1 VGDIPAIP
9 PSRLLR
15 VRRAVSAALAGGAIV
30 AALAGSATASR
41 ATFPGNNGRFAFG
54 IGGTIVTEN
63 PDGTGRKT
71 VVPLTSGV
79 AVAAT
84 EPAWSA
90 DGTKLAYSSKEGGTG
105 GIFIANA
112 DGSAVTRVTSD
123 PTDGDPTWSPDGTK
137 LAFVHVS
144 NGRRRLVTANL
155 DGSGL
160 TVLTPTLERDV
171 DDPEWSPDGTRLTFS
186 DFADVYVVD
195 ADGSNLVDLT
205 SDTAEPL
212 RSDDPTWSPDG
223 TKIAYTYGGT
233 SIKSVAPTGA
243 GAVTLGSSLGEVWEI
258 SWSPDGTKI
267 AYIAD
272 VNGPLQEELFVMNA
286 DGSNIVRT
294 GIDTDTT
301 LDWGVQAAAPAVPP
315 PVTGVNVNVA
325 PVSGTVLVRLKGT
338 TSFVPVTAL
347 TNVPV
352 GSELDLTK
360 GRIQLTSTGAGG
372 ATQTAVFYQ
381 GRAIVGQTRASP
393 PVTTLTLSGPLVC
406 PKRKVAAK
414 GPRTR
419 GLWGNGK
426 GNFTT
431 FGRYATATV
440 RGTVWLTQDTCN
452 GTLVRVQSGTVR
464 VLDKVKHRTVTVRA
478 GQSYLARKR

>member
-1 VGDIPAIP
+1 
-9 PSRLLR
+9 
-15 VRRAVSAALAGGAIV
+15 VRRAAFAGLAGGAIIAV
-30 AALAGSATASR
+30 LAGSATASR
-41 ATFPGNNGRFAFG
+41 STFPGTNGPFAFG
-54 IGGTIVTEN
+54 IGGFIVTEN
-63 PDGTGRKT
+63 PDGTARKT
-71 VVPLTSGV
+71 VVPVTSGV
-79 AVAAT
+79 AVAAA

-90 DGTKLAYSSKEGGTG
+90 DGTKIAYSSKEGGTG
-105 GIFIANA
+105 GIFIVNA
-112 DGSAVTRVTSD
+112 DGTGVTRVTSD
-123 PTDGDPTWSPDGTK
+123 PTDGEPTWSPDGTK

-160 TVLTPTLERDV
+160 TVLTPTLASDV

-186 DFADVYVVD
+186 NFADVFVVN

-212 RSDDPTWSPDG
+212 RSDNPTWSPDG
-223 TKIAYTYGGT
+223 TKIAYTYAIN
-233 SIKSVAPTGA
+233 SIKSVAPTGGA
-243 GAVTLGSSLGEVWEI
+243 AVTLGSNLGEVWEI
-258 SWSPDGTKI
+258 SWSPDGTKL

-272 VNGPLQEELFVMNA
+272 VNGPLQEELFIMNA

-294 GIDTDTT
+294 GIDTGAT

-315 PVTGVNVNVA
+315 PVTGVNVNVT

-338 TSFVPVTAL
+338 TSFVAVTAL

-372 ATQTAVFYQ
+372 GTQTAVFYQ
-381 GRAIVGQTRASP
+381 GRVIVGQTRAAT
-393 PVTTLTLSGPLVC
+393 PVTTLALSGPLVC
-406 PKRKVAAK
+406 PKRRVAAK
-414 GPRTR
+414 GPHTR
-419 GLWGNGK
+419 SVWGNGK

-431 FGRYATATV
+431 SGRYAAATV
-440 RGTVWLTQDTCN
+440 RGTIWLTQDTCT
-452 GTLVRVQSGTVR
+452 GTLVRVRSGRVS
-464 VLDKVKHRTVTVRA
+464 VLDKVKHRTVTVSA
-478 GQSYLARKR
+478 GHSYLAKRR